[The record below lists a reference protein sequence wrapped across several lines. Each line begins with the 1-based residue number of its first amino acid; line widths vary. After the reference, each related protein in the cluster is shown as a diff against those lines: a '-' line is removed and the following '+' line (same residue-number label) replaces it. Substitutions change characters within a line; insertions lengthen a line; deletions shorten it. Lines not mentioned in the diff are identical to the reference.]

1 MNSQLELV
9 QLPQLNLPGFSPE
22 LLEKDGKL
30 MIFDR
35 QRKKHLILTPEEWV
49 RQHWINFLINH
60 LKFPKGLLASEKGL
74 RYNKL
79 QKRTDIVVWDT
90 NSAPYLLVE
99 CKAPKVKLTQSTI
112 EQACVYHM
120 ELKSPYLVITNGIQ
134 HICLS
139 FDLKAGKFNQEKD
152 FPVAPVL

>member
-1 MNSQLELV
+1 
-9 QLPQLNLPGFSPE
+9 
-22 LLEKDGKL
+22 

-35 QRKKHLILTPEEWV
+35 QRKKYLILTPEEWV

-60 LKFPKGLLASEKGL
+60 LKFPKGLLVSEKGL
-74 RYNKL
+74 KYNNL
-79 QKRTDIVVWDT
+79 QKRTDIVAWDT
-90 NSAPYLLVE
+90 DSSPYLLVE
-99 CKAPKVKLTQSTI
+99 CKAPKVKLTQSTV

-139 FDLKAGKFNQEKD
+139 FDPNAGKFNQEKD